1 MYANILFLLVQK
13 NANSERDTL
22 RHLHQY
28 LHNTHEQEK
37 KSNYPTYSHPI
48 GRNKPCILE
57 PVFGISKLSMKKL
70 NKILFILKHLKFLPH
85 F

>member
-1 MYANILFLLVQK
+1 M
-13 NANSERDTL
+13 
-22 RHLHQY
+22 
-28 LHNTHEQEK
+28 
-37 KSNYPTYSHPI
+37 